1 MTIMFVVPMTVMS
14 MMALILYACWGLDI
28 CDDLD
33 DCNAVLQS
41 QNNFF
46 LSYTAPAVAPTPSKS
61 FGFLL
66 LQLHNI
72 AVISVVLVWP

>member
-1 MTIMFVVPMTVMS
+1 MTMMFVMPMTVMS
-14 MMALILYACWGLDI
+14 MLALILCACWGLEI
-28 CDDLD
+28 YDDLD
-33 DCNAVLQS
+33 DCNAVLQN
-41 QNNFF
+41 QNNF